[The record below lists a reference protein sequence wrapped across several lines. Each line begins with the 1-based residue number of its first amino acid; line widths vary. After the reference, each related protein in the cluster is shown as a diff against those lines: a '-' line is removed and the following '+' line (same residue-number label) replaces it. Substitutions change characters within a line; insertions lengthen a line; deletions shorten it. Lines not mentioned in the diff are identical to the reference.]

1 MPKLR
6 FGPVMGVRGYSEVT
20 LIISSNTTVSACR
33 DQVSVRRDR
42 ESGIPGITVYPTC
55 SQHVTDCRLTSLH
68 IRESHMS
75 FWKQLLLRVLSGV
88 IATIISMIIL
98 AAIGVVHLA

>member
-1 MPKLR
+1 
-6 FGPVMGVRGYSEVT
+6 
-20 LIISSNTTVSACR
+20 
-33 DQVSVRRDR
+33 
-42 ESGIPGITVYPTC
+42 
-55 SQHVTDCRLTSLH
+55 
-68 IRESHMS
+68 MS